1 MLQCKGDFSSGN
13 DDDSSFFVVLVFFFL
28 GFFFF
33 ALLIMFRICNISK
46 LEVLFNQLSLDRLT
60 L

>member
-1 MLQCKGDFSSGN
+1 MILLFLWCCFFS
-13 DDDSSFFVVLVFFFL
+13 FL